1 MKRRKNNHNKR
12 LKKKVKKE
20 KEERDAEIKEGILD
34 EKKKLEA
41 ERHEEIQKLFKFL
54 KTEEDE
60 GENEAE
66 DEGLDMIDDDDEDDD
81 ESNPSPKSEKKF
93 LMPHGDSPV
102 KSEYKPL
109 NCDVL
114 SKESKDE
121 VKAQIEAIF
130 KTVPPRH
137 HQLDAVTCLIHDIS
151 QKITSNSPLV
161 EFIHPKR
168 KSQKPTIKTE
178 PETEEGRTETETGTE
193 KAKEHLNYLV
203 QHAAGSGKSLTISC
217 LACALVR
224 LECTTKEE
232 GSHGAEKVPVFDKV
246 IVVSDRKHLD
256 SQLGECVCS
265 LLEANNI
272 RSYVRVKT
280 VVELEKALLSDTK
293 VIITTLQKFSST
305 TGTAAA
311 TTDPDGNAAALLE
324 QFPVA
329 IISDE
334 AHRSHGSKTT
344 RKLHAL
350 LTGDTQQ
357 APNIVYFAFTSTPSP
372 RSLEMFGNRQNA
384 SDNGSSRMTGIRPF
398 HTFTF
403 PEALSAGYILD
414 FTANYAFVTSDILI
428 EEVGDQSTAVVS
440 DGHRAAAAL
449 IAQAEEYAP
458 FLAAKAQF
466 VVTHLV
472 SALAELDRP
481 EAGFRA
487 LAMLVVRSR
496 RHIVWYTRYLR
507 GLVAALPEEQRFGII
522 AAFSP
527 FVFEG
532 ANLTEAS
539 PDINEGYARL
549 YNTKFGIV
557 QAIREK
563 EGADIRL
570 IVVADKLQTG
580 FDEPRLSVLYVD
592 KPLRGSNVVQTLGRV
607 SRAAPG
613 KSEVF
618 VVDFAN
624 KKDDISAA
632 VSMYWDVSVLEGPP
646 SKLLLQKKLASLAG
660 ELGALDGVYED
671 DPRRALVA
679 LVAED
684 IRRKRLGD
692 RDKFSSAMTLF
703 LRLCDRL
710 QVDEEAG
717 VKYSTIQCLK
727 SAFFEVKTLD
737 RSSEI
742 KSLTDSVRVKFEFNK
757 GSSVT
762 PEPLKLSNDMNVFKY
777 GISVNPRPYIFFFIA
792 VMYIFIERKKE
803 QGEAND
809 GGRGH

>member
-12 LKKKVKKE
+12 LKKKVKRE

-66 DEGLDMIDDDDEDDD
+66 DEGLDMIDEEEGE
-81 ESNPSPKSEKKF
+81 ESELKPDSSIEKK
-93 LMPHGDSPV
+93 PIKREPS
-102 KSEYKPL
+102 SEYEPL

-114 SKESKDE
+114 SRESKDE
-121 VKAQIEAIF
+121 VKAQVEAMF

-151 QKITSNSPLV
+151 KKITGNSPLV
-161 EFIHPKR
+161 EFIHSR
-168 KSQKPTIKTE
+168 KTVKTE
-178 PETEEGRTETETGTE
+178 EAAGDET
-193 KAKEHLNYLV
+193 KAPKEHLNYLI

-224 LECTTKEE
+224 LECTVRE
-232 GSHGAEKVPVFDKV
+232 GEGHEPEKVPIFEKII
-246 IVVSDRKHLD
+246 IVNDRKHLD

-265 LLEANNI
+265 LLEANGI

-280 VVELEKALLSDTK
+280 VVELERALLSDTK

-305 TGTAAA
+305 TAAA
-311 TTDPDGNAAALLE
+311 AAAADGNATALLE
-324 QFPVA
+324 QLPVA

-372 RSLEMFGNRQNA
+372 RSLEMFGNRGDN
-384 SDNGSSRMTGIRPF
+384 STTNYDNGNSGYSSSRGGIRPF

-428 EEVGDQSTAVVS
+428 EEVGEQQAGAVVS

-458 FLAAKAQF
+458 FLATKAQF
-466 VVTHLV
+466 IVSHLV

-481 EAGFRA
+481 AAGFRA

-507 GLVAALPEEQRFGII
+507 GLVAALPEGQRFGII

-527 FVFEG
+527 FIYEG

-549 YNTKFGIV
+549 YSAKFGIV
-557 QAIREK
+557 QAIRER

-646 SKLLLQKKLASLAG
+646 SKLLLQKKLASLAA

-684 IRRKRLGD
+684 IRRKKLGD
-692 RDKFSSAMTLF
+692 KDRFSSAMTLF

-717 VKYSTIQCLK
+717 VRYSTIQCLK

-757 GSSVT
+757 GSSAT
-762 PEPLKLSNDMNVFKY
+762 PEPLKLSSEKNVFKY
-777 GISVNPRPYIFFFIA
+777 GISVNIKC
-792 VMYIFIERKKE
+792 MYL
-803 QGEAND
+803 
-809 GGRGH
+809 